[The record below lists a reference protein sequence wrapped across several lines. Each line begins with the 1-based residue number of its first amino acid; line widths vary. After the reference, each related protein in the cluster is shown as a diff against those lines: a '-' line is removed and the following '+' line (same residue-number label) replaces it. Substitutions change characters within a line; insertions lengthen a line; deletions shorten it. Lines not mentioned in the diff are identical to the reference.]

1 MWALSSSKVDRSRKL
16 SKSGPLV
23 GTKILEI
30 AGVGPGPFCAM
41 MLADMGATVLRV
53 EREGAPPAIP
63 PIDPVKNLLH
73 RGRQTI
79 SLNLKDPEAVETV
92 LSLVEHADVVLE
104 GYRPGV
110 MERLGLGPDI
120 CLERNPKIVFA
131 RMTGWGQDGPL
142 AHRAGHDINYFAISG
157 SLYMTGR
164 KDEVPNPNLN
174 MVADMGGGGMLM
186 ALGIVSALLE
196 AEKSG
201 QGQIVDASMT
211 EGTALLAT
219 MIHGYRAMDRW
230 TDDRGANL
238 LDSGAPFYDV
248 YETSDGQYM
257 AVGSI
262 EPKFYAELMKGLEI
276 DRDNFPAQH
285 DKSAWPEMKKTIAGI
300 IAGRTRKEWE
310 AVFDELDACVTP
322 VLTPDEAAVYPHA
335 KARKIFDKV
344 ADVMQPMP
352 APRFS
357 RTPSKISG
365 PPPSADTPLDQ
376 IMSEWCD
383 R

>member
-1 MWALSSSKVDRSRKL
+1 MSTRMWALSSSKVDRSRKL

-73 RGRQTI
+73 RGHQTI

-174 MVADMGGGGMLM
+174 
-186 ALGIVSALLE
+186 IVL
-196 AEKSG
+196 
-201 QGQIVDASMT
+201 
-211 EGTALLAT
+211 
-219 MIHGYRAMDRW
+219 
-230 TDDRGANL
+230 
-238 LDSGAPFYDV
+238 
-248 YETSDGQYM
+248 
-257 AVGSI
+257 
-262 EPKFYAELMKGLEI
+262 
-276 DRDNFPAQH
+276 
-285 DKSAWPEMKKTIAGI
+285 
-300 IAGRTRKEWE
+300 
-310 AVFDELDACVTP
+310 
-322 VLTPDEAAVYPHA
+322 
-335 KARKIFDKV
+335 
-344 ADVMQPMP
+344 
-352 APRFS
+352 
-357 RTPSKISG
+357 
-365 PPPSADTPLDQ
+365 
-376 IMSEWCD
+376 
-383 R
+383 